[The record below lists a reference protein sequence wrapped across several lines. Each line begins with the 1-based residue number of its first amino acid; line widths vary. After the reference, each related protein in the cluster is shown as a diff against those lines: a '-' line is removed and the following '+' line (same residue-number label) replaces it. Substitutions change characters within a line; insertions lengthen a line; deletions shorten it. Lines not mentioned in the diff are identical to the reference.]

1 MSVEDEKTVAV
12 REIRTAI
19 AVMMENE
26 GQVVGIPRLF
36 EELCL
41 AACVLGNAASISA
54 PEAYRMFTDKWA
66 QIAEDLT
73 EERQFDGEVCEPT
86 QAASWTRTIGD
97 A

>member
-1 MSVEDEKTVAV
+1 
-12 REIRTAI
+12 
-19 AVMMENE
+19 
-26 GQVVGIPRLF
+26 
-36 EELCL
+36 
-41 AACVLGNAASISA
+41 
-54 PEAYRMFTDKWA
+54 MFTDKWA